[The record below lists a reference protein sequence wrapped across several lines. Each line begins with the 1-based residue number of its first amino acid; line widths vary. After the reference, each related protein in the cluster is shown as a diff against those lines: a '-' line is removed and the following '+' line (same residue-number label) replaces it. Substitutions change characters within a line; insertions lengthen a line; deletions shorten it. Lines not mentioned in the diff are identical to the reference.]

1 VIATPA
7 TLGRGLV
14 RSLSLAAVLGMLIF
28 GIAMA
33 FMIYFTE
40 VGETCDAAG
49 EIEDPPLEIAK
60 QTGLAFACALP
71 VGVGLAV
78 LIGRKLTRSTTERL
92 DSVIDSA
99 ASMSG
104 ERLDDRLPISREN
117 DALDRLSTALNGV
130 LQRIELGVQ
139 AQAQFAA
146 DASHEL
152 RTPLTVIMTNLEV
165 ARRKPR
171 EASHWEHVADDAL
184 AEVKRMGTI
193 VDKLLQLSRAG
204 AAGLQHAKHDLRN
217 LAAAAIGRAVQL
229 ADKRR
234 ITLELA
240 GGLPVSAEV
249 DSEAIGIVLDNLLR
263 NAIDHSPDGTTVTV
277 AISLD
282 DGKPLIVVDDQGQ
295 GVPAEVRE
303 RIFEPFAR
311 AAIGIDRTTG
321 PGLGLGLAICRRIV
335 IGHRGSITCSESPAG
350 GARFTLELPAV

>member
-1 VIATPA
+1 MIATPA

-14 RSLSLAAVLGMLIF
+14 RSLLFATVLGMVIF
-28 GIAMA
+28 GVAMA

-49 EIEDPPLEIAK
+49 EIEDPPLEIVK
-60 QTGLAFACALP
+60 QTALAFACALP
-71 VGVGLAV
+71 AGLGLAV
-78 LIGRKLTRSTTERL
+78 LLGRTLTRATTERL
-92 DSVIDSA
+92 DVVIDSA
-99 ASMSG
+99 SSMTG
-104 ERLDDRLPISREN
+104 ERLEDRLPISVEN

-130 LQRIELGVQ
+130 LERIELGVR

-193 VDKLLQLSRAG
+193 VDKLLELSRAG
-204 AAGLQHAKHDLRN
+204 AAGLQHAKHDLRK
-217 LAAAAIGRAVQL
+217 LAADAIGRSVQL
-229 ADKRR
+229 AQKKH
-234 ITLELA
+234 LELELV

-263 NAIDHSPDGTTVTV
+263 NAIDHSPANTTISIR
-277 AISLD
+277 ISLD
-282 DGKPLIVVDDQGQ
+282 EGKPQIVVDDQGR
-295 GVPAEVRE
+295 GVPADVRE
-303 RIFEPFAR
+303 RIFEPFTR
-311 AAIGIDRTTG
+311 AAAGIDRTSG

-335 IGHRGSITCSESPAG
+335 SGHRGSITCSEAPGG
-350 GARFTLELPAV
+350 GARFTVELPAV